1 VRAKISVKRKE
12 EEKMMKEE
20 EEDAMEIALRE
31 EKARQ
36 ESSFSASSSSP
47 STIFARLAENGKKK
61 SANAGRDED
70 DFDEDDDDD
79 DDEEEE
85 DELAVAL
92 RPFQNHASAASASD
106 ISTREEDGHH
116 RNRPRQSFDVDVVSS
131 KRHGQMQEIL
141 ANDGSERG
149 TCVAM
154 GPLGAIAVGFS
165 DGTVRLTRAQHA
177 GGDGKDEKKDSAAA
191 MRTIPAIQRE
201 EGDGKVSSSRDG
213 SSFLK
218 VTALSFANG
227 GEWLVSGHDDASI
240 ALWDVKRCT
249 QLKRVKASSTT
260 TPASDASMVVAI
272 VAMNEIPNSGSQCE
286 VIVALKS
293 GQVLRHEFSWFG
305 PLLRNKTTSLGE
317 KTFVIGGDAL
327 PSRSYAVKPPVPG
340 TVPWFW
346 GDEKLKEQL
355 EEEADMNNS
364 ALLDSTIA
372 MDAGIGSGTTE
383 SMTGVSNLL
392 PEFSG
397 KTNTSAANAAGLV
410 CLTTASACLVMR
422 LYPDAEVVA
431 KIPRPKDVDASK
443 VPYARFRPKVVS
455 YKNLNSNA
463 SANSSNTR
471 SSSNEG
477 DMETRELA
485 VVWGNCVTIWEL
497 GILSPENVL
506 KVNREIQKQKMEK
519 KEGPTAATT
528 KSPKGQSGG
537 RCVPKLRKEW
547 QLPENVA
554 KDSDGCGLMWF
565 GDDVLGVICG
575 QRVATLLAFDVKYS
589 NGKLLER
596 VALDAHPTAIPLTIP
611 SRDAPKQPS
620 SSSGYVWSS
629 HGSCANRG
637 AGAVILST
645 TSIRVCKILG
655 WRERVNSHR
664 KRSDWGGAFALAVAA
679 YKQSFIRDEN
689 AYKDTKTEAKKL
701 LTPFAPYLSGM
712 PSDAR
717 ARIMNESQLPQ
728 TVIKSEREAAREVC
742 LKLLPQFLKDAMMV
756 VQATSGEDDQAHVHA
771 ESVARATLAVCLA
784 VDSLDKMYDQSIYDP
799 LMEATHGKE
808 AFIERIVPHVIND
821 ELQSLPPE
829 VMQSLVTHFA
839 SKGEH
844 GIIEKCVLR
853 MDVTSLDVNQV
864 ARLCETHGMFAAHAS
879 VFVRAFEDFSS
890 PAFAMFEVAVKMV
903 KAVVM
908 KNEDEDENKKRGIPH
923 DQNEDARF
931 ELSRKS
937 ARRLLLFARESIA
950 GRLFP
955 PRFSED
961 MKVRKQNE
969 LDDPVHVAR
978 RAEKARF
985 DLMRF
990 LLSPDVDKSV
1000 RETAVELAKGKDNEE
1015 QASNANAFRQFWRG
1029 VDSLRKKRFKNS
1041 TAQAVSP
1048 VDALLTSSQIKESFD
1063 TPDAPDRLLFLFSV
1077 EPAATTAF
1085 LKDALD
1091 SWDASER
1098 ELFEESAND
1107 MNRTTDRMAAQV
1119 VCDAALFAAESIEE
1133 ETTFAAEETLNAR
1146 LLGIKNS
1153 LLTFAAALVGT
1164 GRVSVDH
1171 DREFALL
1178 EALTAGPAKTLRER
1192 SDAACLIV
1200 AQTVDDLTRR
1210 HGGANNT
1217 SAAVAKYAQ
1226 SKVFTLLSDANFAQG
1241 LTVLHLAEGDY
1252 GAALETL
1259 AAKDVLIRP
1268 NSAGYFADVLL
1279 GCAPAGIEAANE
1291 NDAGP
1296 AVGRARALPAGEAR
1310 EAFKRSLL
1318 LSAPKIAEVN
1328 AGIIARLG
1336 VAHFADQQEA
1346 VLHALSSNPLFQFWY
1361 LREVLAGKSAMGEDD
1376 LAEAT
1381 ARGEKDDHQTLA
1393 RLIERSGV
1401 KVTEEM
1407 SELYVKLMCQFE
1419 PSNVLPFLKS
1429 RSGGYRLDACLEQC
1443 QTYGVVDASAHIL
1456 EKMGRVGDALNLHVQ
1471 KYEQNVEALSN
1482 VHNNNPT
1489 TSSATNKMSKDV
1501 SRGFAMESSESL
1513 DAATQLCLRC
1523 DTYKFIE
1530 SEEMWHRLLDC
1541 VISARIR
1548 HGSSGQFVD
1557 QTLREHVERI
1567 LHDTLERVA
1576 PEKVLSDVLKT
1587 RGNESLRELRR
1598 VLTGILETV
1607 EREKDGVRKEEKGS
1621 EHKVLKAMA
1630 EKLCALKRGRR
1641 ANDVKL
1647 VVTQRIKHSTPS
1659 PLSSSSSRQKQSR
1672 RNSLTTKTAM
1682 TTTTPT
1688 RPQLE
1693 PKTPS
1698 SLNSARR
1705 KSRIKV

>member
-1 VRAKISVKRKE
+1 MRE
-12 EEKMMKEE
+12 DQ
-20 EEDAMEIALRE
+20 DAMEIALRE
-31 EKARQ
+31 EKERQ
-36 ESSFSASSSSP
+36 ESSF
-47 STIFARLAENGKKK
+47 T
-61 SANAGRDED
+61 NAFWKRSNKDKEEDEG
-70 DFDEDDDDD
+70 
-79 DDEEEE
+79 E
-85 DELAVAL
+85 DELATAL
-92 RPFQNHASAASASD
+92 RPFQNHFASTASSLPKVSSSNVEQTQRRDDTFEAVE
-106 ISTREEDGHH
+106 I
-116 RNRPRQSFDVDVVSS
+116 VSS
-131 KRHGQMQEIL
+131 KRHAQMQEII

-154 GPLGAIAVGFS
+154 GPLGVIAVGFA
-165 DGTVRLTRAQHA
+165 DGTIRLTRAQHA
-177 GGDGKDEKKDSAAA
+177 EGKEEKKEYNTTT

-201 EGDGKVSSSRDG
+201 EGEGKVLASNG
-213 SSFLK
+213 SDNGSFLR

-240 ALWDVKRCT
+240 ALWDVKRCS
-249 QLKRVKASSTT
+249 QLKRVKAPPPTT
-260 TPASDASMVVAI
+260 QNMASSDASMVVAI
-272 VAMNEIPNSGSQCE
+272 VAMSQIPNASSQCE
-286 VIVALKS
+286 VIAALKS

-327 PSRSYAVKPPVPG
+327 PAKSYAVKPPVPG

-355 EEEADMNNS
+355 DKEADMNNS

-372 MDAGIGSGTTE
+372 MDSAGGANATE
-383 SMTGVSNLL
+383 SISGVSNLL
-392 PEFSG
+392 SEFNG
-397 KTNTSAANAAGLV
+397 KTSTSAANASGLV

-455 YKNLNSNA
+455 YKNVKSSVSANNSN
-463 SANSSNTR
+463 SSR

-485 VVWGNCVTIWEL
+485 VVWGNRVTIWEL

-519 KEGPTAATT
+519 KESSAAASS

-537 RCVPKLRKEW
+537 RCVPKLRREW
-547 QLPENVA
+547 QLPENVV

-565 GDDVLGVICG
+565 GDEVLGVICG
-575 QRVATLLAFDVKYS
+575 QRVATLLAFDAKSSY
-589 NGKLLER
+589 GKLLER
-596 VALDAHPTAIPLTIP
+596 VALDAHPTATSLPVP
-611 SRDAPKQPS
+611 SRDAPKQPPS
-620 SSSGYVWSS
+620 SEHVVWSS

-637 AGAVILST
+637 AGAVILSAA
-645 TSIRVCKILG
+645 SIRVCKILG
-655 WRERVNSHR
+655 WRERANAHR
-664 KRSDWGGAFALAVAA
+664 KLSDWGGAFAVAVAA
-679 YKQSFIRDEN
+679 YKQSFRRDEDVDDVFVVN
-689 AYKDTKTEAKKL
+689 DTNKAVKKS
-701 LTPFAPYLSGM
+701 TTSFAPYLAGL

-717 ARIMNESQLPQ
+717 ARIINESHLPQ
-728 TVIKSEREAAREVC
+728 TAVKSEREAAREVC
-742 LKLLPQFLKDAMMV
+742 LKLLPQFLQDAMMV

-808 AFIERIVPHVIND
+808 AFIERIVPHIISD

-844 GIIEKCVLR
+844 SIIEKCVLR

-890 PAFAMFEVAVKMV
+890 PAFAMFEDAVKRV
-903 KAVVM
+903 KDVVVKCNDDVSTM
-908 KNEDEDENKKRGIPH
+908 RDSSQDKK
-923 DQNEDARF
+923 DDVYF
-931 ELSRKS
+931 EVSRKS
-937 ARRLLLFARESIA
+937 ARRLLLFASESIA

-990 LLSPDVDKSV
+990 FLSQDADKSV
-1000 RETAVELAKGKDNEE
+1000 RETAAEVAKGKDNAE
-1015 QASNANAFRQFWRG
+1015 QTSNANAFRQFWRG

-1041 TAQAVSP
+1041 DAQNVSP
-1048 VDALLTSSQIKESFD
+1048 MDALLTSSQIREVFD

-1098 ELFEESAND
+1098 ELFEENAND
-1107 MNRTTDRMAAQV
+1107 LNRTTDRMAAQV

-1133 ETTFAAEETLNAR
+1133 ETTFTAEEILNVR
-1146 LLGIKNS
+1146 LLEIKNS

-1164 GRVSVDH
+1164 GRVSVDR

-1178 EALTAGPAKTLRER
+1178 EALTVGPVKSLRER

-1210 HGGANNT
+1210 HGGANDT

-1226 SKVFTLLSDANFAQG
+1226 SKVFTLLSDANFAQAM
-1241 LTVLHLAEGDY
+1241 TVLHLAEGDY

-1279 GCAPAGIEAANE
+1279 GCAPAGVEAANE

-1318 LSAPKIAEVN
+1318 HSAPKIAEVN
-1328 AGIIARLG
+1328 AAIVARLG
-1336 VAHFADQQEA
+1336 VAHFPDQQEA
-1346 VLHALSSNPLFQFWY
+1346 VLNALSSNPLFQFWY
-1361 LREVLAGKSAMGEDD
+1361 LREVLAGKSATGGEG
-1376 LAEAT
+1376 LLEAT
-1381 ARGEKDDHQTLA
+1381 TRGENDDHQTLA

-1443 QTYGVVDASAHIL
+1443 QSYGVVDASAHIL
-1456 EKMGRVGDALNLHVQ
+1456 EKMGRVGDALDLHVQ

-1482 VHNNNPT
+1482 LRNNPT
-1489 TSSATNKMSKDV
+1489 SSTVNKMSKDV

-1513 DAATQLCLRC
+1513 DAATRLCLRC

-1530 SEEMWHRLLDC
+1530 SEAMWHRLLDC
-1541 VISARIR
+1541 VISARITY
-1548 HGSSGQFVD
+1548 GSSGQFVD

-1576 PEKVLSDVLKT
+1576 PEKVLGDVLRT

-1607 EREKDGVRKEEKGS
+1607 ESEKDGVRKEEKVS
-1621 EHKVLKAMA
+1621 ERKVLKAAA

-1647 VVTQRIKHSTPS
+1647 VVTQQMKQSSSS
-1659 PLSSSSSRQKQSR
+1659 PLSSSSSRQKRPR
-1672 RNSLTTKTAM
+1672 RKSFTKTA
-1682 TTTTPT
+1682 TTTPT
-1688 RPQLE
+1688 RTQLA

-1698 SLNSARR
+1698 SLNLASRR
-1705 KSRIKV
+1705 KNRLL

>member
-1 VRAKISVKRKE
+1 MRE
-12 EEKMMKEE
+12 DQ
-20 EEDAMEIALRE
+20 DAMEIALRE
-31 EKARQ
+31 EKERQ
-36 ESSFSASSSSP
+36 ESSF
-47 STIFARLAENGKKK
+47 T
-61 SANAGRDED
+61 NAFWKRSNKDKEEDEG
-70 DFDEDDDDD
+70 
-79 DDEEEE
+79 E
-85 DELAVAL
+85 DELATAL
-92 RPFQNHASAASASD
+92 RPFQNHFASTASSLPKVSSSNVEQTQRRDDTFEAVE
-106 ISTREEDGHH
+106 I
-116 RNRPRQSFDVDVVSS
+116 VSS
-131 KRHGQMQEIL
+131 KRHAQMQEII

-154 GPLGAIAVGFS
+154 GPLGVIAVGFA
-165 DGTVRLTRAQHA
+165 DGTIRLTRAQHA
-177 GGDGKDEKKDSAAA
+177 EGKEEKKEYNTTT

-201 EGDGKVSSSRDG
+201 EGEGKVLASNG
-213 SSFLK
+213 SDNGSFLR

-240 ALWDVKRCT
+240 ALWDVKRCS
-249 QLKRVKASSTT
+249 QLKRVKAPPPTT
-260 TPASDASMVVAI
+260 QNMASSDASMVVAI
-272 VAMNEIPNSGSQCE
+272 VAMSQIPNASSQCE
-286 VIVALKS
+286 VIAALKS

-327 PSRSYAVKPPVPG
+327 PAKSYAVKPPVPG

-355 EEEADMNNS
+355 DKEADMNNS

-372 MDAGIGSGTTE
+372 MDSAGGANATE
-383 SMTGVSNLL
+383 SISGVSNLL
-392 PEFSG
+392 SEFNG
-397 KTNTSAANAAGLV
+397 KTSTSAANASGLV

-455 YKNLNSNA
+455 YKNVKSSVSANNSN
-463 SANSSNTR
+463 SSR

-485 VVWGNCVTIWEL
+485 VVWGNRVTIWEL

-519 KEGPTAATT
+519 KESSAAASS

-537 RCVPKLRKEW
+537 RCVPKLRREW
-547 QLPENVA
+547 QLPENVV

-565 GDDVLGVICG
+565 GDEVLGVICG
-575 QRVATLLAFDVKYS
+575 QRVATLLAFDAKSSY
-589 NGKLLER
+589 GKLLER
-596 VALDAHPTAIPLTIP
+596 VALDAHPTATSLPVP
-611 SRDAPKQPS
+611 SRDAPKQPPS
-620 SSSGYVWSS
+620 SEHVVWSS

-637 AGAVILST
+637 AGAVILSAA
-645 TSIRVCKILG
+645 SIRVCKILG
-655 WRERVNSHR
+655 WRERANAHR
-664 KRSDWGGAFALAVAA
+664 KLSDWGGAFAVAVAA
-679 YKQSFIRDEN
+679 YKQSFRRDEDVDDVFVVN
-689 AYKDTKTEAKKL
+689 DTNKAVKKS
-701 LTPFAPYLSGM
+701 TTSFAPYLAGL

-717 ARIMNESQLPQ
+717 ARIINESHLPQ
-728 TVIKSEREAAREVC
+728 TAVKSEREAAREVC
-742 LKLLPQFLKDAMMV
+742 LKLLPQFLQDAMMV

-808 AFIERIVPHVIND
+808 AFIERIVPHIISD

-844 GIIEKCVLR
+844 SIIEKCVLR

-890 PAFAMFEVAVKMV
+890 PAFAMFEDAVKRV
-903 KAVVM
+903 KDVVVKCNDDVSTM
-908 KNEDEDENKKRGIPH
+908 RDSSQDKK
-923 DQNEDARF
+923 DDVYF
-931 ELSRKS
+931 EVSRKS
-937 ARRLLLFARESIA
+937 ARRLLLFASESIA

-990 LLSPDVDKSV
+990 FLSQDADKSV
-1000 RETAVELAKGKDNEE
+1000 RETAAEVAKGKDNAE
-1015 QASNANAFRQFWRG
+1015 QTSNANAFRQFWRG

-1041 TAQAVSP
+1041 DAQNVSP
-1048 VDALLTSSQIKESFD
+1048 MDALLTSSQIREVFD

-1098 ELFEESAND
+1098 ELFEENAND
-1107 MNRTTDRMAAQV
+1107 LNRTTDRMAAQV

-1133 ETTFAAEETLNAR
+1133 ETTFTAEEILNVR
-1146 LLGIKNS
+1146 LLEIKNS

-1164 GRVSVDH
+1164 GRVSVDR

-1178 EALTAGPAKTLRER
+1178 EALTAGPVKSLRER

-1210 HGGANNT
+1210 HGGANDT

-1226 SKVFTLLSDANFAQG
+1226 SKVFTLLSDANFAQAM
-1241 LTVLHLAEGDY
+1241 TVLHLAEGDY
-1252 GAALETL
+1252 GVALETL

-1279 GCAPAGIEAANE
+1279 GCAPAGVEAANE

-1318 LSAPKIAEVN
+1318 HSAPKIAEVN
-1328 AGIIARLG
+1328 AAIVARLG
-1336 VAHFADQQEA
+1336 VAHFPDQQEA
-1346 VLHALSSNPLFQFWY
+1346 VLNALSSNPLFQFWY
-1361 LREVLAGKSAMGEDD
+1361 LREVLAGKSATGGEG
-1376 LAEAT
+1376 LLEAT
-1381 ARGEKDDHQTLA
+1381 TRGENDDHQTLA

-1443 QTYGVVDASAHIL
+1443 QSYGVVDASAHIL
-1456 EKMGRVGDALNLHVQ
+1456 EKMGRVGDALDLHVQ

-1482 VHNNNPT
+1482 LRNNPT
-1489 TSSATNKMSKDV
+1489 SSTVNKMSKDV

-1513 DAATQLCLRC
+1513 DAATRLCLRC

-1530 SEEMWHRLLDC
+1530 SEAMWHRLLDC
-1541 VISARIR
+1541 VISARITY
-1548 HGSSGQFVD
+1548 GSSGQFVD

-1576 PEKVLSDVLKT
+1576 PEKVLGDVLRT

-1607 EREKDGVRKEEKGS
+1607 ESEKDGVRKEEKVS
-1621 EHKVLKAMA
+1621 ERKVLKAAA

-1647 VVTQRIKHSTPS
+1647 VVTQQMKQSSSS
-1659 PLSSSSSRQKQSR
+1659 PLSSSSSRQKRPR
-1672 RNSLTTKTAM
+1672 RKSFTKTA
-1682 TTTTPT
+1682 TTTPT
-1688 RPQLE
+1688 RTQLA

-1698 SLNSARR
+1698 SLNLASRR
-1705 KSRIKV
+1705 KNRLL

>member
-1 VRAKISVKRKE
+1 MRE
-12 EEKMMKEE
+12 DQ
-20 EEDAMEIALRE
+20 DAMEIALRE
-31 EKARQ
+31 EKERQ
-36 ESSFSASSSSP
+36 ESSF
-47 STIFARLAENGKKK
+47 T
-61 SANAGRDED
+61 NAFWKRSNKDKEEDEG
-70 DFDEDDDDD
+70 
-79 DDEEEE
+79 E
-85 DELAVAL
+85 DELATAL
-92 RPFQNHASAASASD
+92 RPFQNHFASTASSLPKVSSSNVEQTQRRDDTFEAVE
-106 ISTREEDGHH
+106 I
-116 RNRPRQSFDVDVVSS
+116 VSS
-131 KRHGQMQEIL
+131 KRHAQMQEII

-154 GPLGAIAVGFS
+154 GPLGVIAVGFA
-165 DGTVRLTRAQHA
+165 DGTIRLTRAQHA
-177 GGDGKDEKKDSAAA
+177 EGKEEKKEYNTTT

-201 EGDGKVSSSRDG
+201 EGEGKVLASNG
-213 SSFLK
+213 SDNGSFLR

-240 ALWDVKRCT
+240 ALWDVKRCS
-249 QLKRVKASSTT
+249 QLKRVKAPPPTT
-260 TPASDASMVVAI
+260 QNMASSDASMVVAI
-272 VAMNEIPNSGSQCE
+272 VAMSQIPNASSQCE
-286 VIVALKS
+286 VIAALKS

-327 PSRSYAVKPPVPG
+327 PAKSYAVKPPVPG

-355 EEEADMNNS
+355 DKEADMNNS

-372 MDAGIGSGTTE
+372 MDSAGGANATE
-383 SMTGVSNLL
+383 SISGVSNLL
-392 PEFSG
+392 SEFNG
-397 KTNTSAANAAGLV
+397 KTSTSAANASGLV

-455 YKNLNSNA
+455 YKNVKSSVSANNSN
-463 SANSSNTR
+463 SSR

-485 VVWGNCVTIWEL
+485 VVWGNRVTIWEL

-519 KEGPTAATT
+519 KESSAAASS

-537 RCVPKLRKEW
+537 RCVPKLRREW
-547 QLPENVA
+547 QLPENVV

-565 GDDVLGVICG
+565 GDEVLGVICG
-575 QRVATLLAFDVKYS
+575 QRVATLLAFDAKSSY
-589 NGKLLER
+589 GKLLER
-596 VALDAHPTAIPLTIP
+596 VALDAHPTATSLPVP
-611 SRDAPKQPS
+611 SRDAPKQPPS
-620 SSSGYVWSS
+620 SEHVVWSS

-637 AGAVILST
+637 AGAVILSAA
-645 TSIRVCKILG
+645 SIRVCKILG
-655 WRERVNSHR
+655 WRERANAHR
-664 KRSDWGGAFALAVAA
+664 KLSDWGGAFAVAVAA
-679 YKQSFIRDEN
+679 YKQSFRRDEDVDDVFVVN
-689 AYKDTKTEAKKL
+689 DTNKAVKKS
-701 LTPFAPYLSGM
+701 TTSFAPYLAGL

-717 ARIMNESQLPQ
+717 ARIINESHLPQ
-728 TVIKSEREAAREVC
+728 TAVKSEREGAREVC
-742 LKLLPQFLKDAMMV
+742 LKLLPQFLQDAMMV

-808 AFIERIVPHVIND
+808 AFIERIVPHIISD

-844 GIIEKCVLR
+844 SIIEKCVLR

-890 PAFAMFEVAVKMV
+890 PAFAMFEDAVKRV
-903 KAVVM
+903 KDVVVKCNDDVSTM
-908 KNEDEDENKKRGIPH
+908 RDSSQDKK
-923 DQNEDARF
+923 DDVYF
-931 ELSRKS
+931 EVSRKS
-937 ARRLLLFARESIA
+937 ARRLLLFASESIA

-969 LDDPVHVAR
+969 LYDPVHVAR

-990 LLSPDVDKSV
+990 FLSQDADKSV
-1000 RETAVELAKGKDNEE
+1000 RETAAEVAKGKDNAE
-1015 QASNANAFRQFWRG
+1015 QTSNANAFRQFWRG

-1041 TAQAVSP
+1041 DAQNVSP
-1048 VDALLTSSQIKESFD
+1048 MDALLTSSQIREVFD

-1098 ELFEESAND
+1098 ELFEENAND
-1107 MNRTTDRMAAQV
+1107 LNRTTDRMAAQV

-1133 ETTFAAEETLNAR
+1133 ETTFTAEEILNVR
-1146 LLGIKNS
+1146 LLEIKNS

-1164 GRVSVDH
+1164 GRVSVDR

-1178 EALTAGPAKTLRER
+1178 EALTVGPVKSLRER

-1210 HGGANNT
+1210 HGGANDT

-1226 SKVFTLLSDANFAQG
+1226 SKVFTLLSDANFAQAM
-1241 LTVLHLAEGDY
+1241 TVLHLAEGDY

-1279 GCAPAGIEAANE
+1279 GCAPAGVEAANE

-1318 LSAPKIAEVN
+1318 HSAPKIAEVN
-1328 AGIIARLG
+1328 AAIVARLG
-1336 VAHFADQQEA
+1336 VAHFPDQQEA
-1346 VLHALSSNPLFQFWY
+1346 VLNALSSNPLFQFWY
-1361 LREVLAGKSAMGEDD
+1361 LREVLAGKSATGGEG
-1376 LAEAT
+1376 LLEAT
-1381 ARGEKDDHQTLA
+1381 TRGENDDHQSLA

-1443 QTYGVVDASAHIL
+1443 QSYGVVDASAHIL
-1456 EKMGRVGDALNLHVQ
+1456 EKMGRVGDALDLHVQ

-1482 VHNNNPT
+1482 LRNNPT
-1489 TSSATNKMSKDV
+1489 SSTVNKMSKDV

-1513 DAATQLCLRC
+1513 DAATRLCLRC

-1530 SEEMWHRLLDC
+1530 SEAMWHRLLDC
-1541 VISARIR
+1541 VISARITY
-1548 HGSSGQFVD
+1548 GSSGQFVD

-1576 PEKVLSDVLKT
+1576 PEKVLGDVLRT

-1607 EREKDGVRKEEKGS
+1607 ESEKDGVRKEEKVS
-1621 EHKVLKAMA
+1621 ERKVLKAAA

-1647 VVTQRIKHSTPS
+1647 VVTQQMKQSSSS
-1659 PLSSSSSRQKQSR
+1659 PLSSSSSRQKRPR
-1672 RNSLTTKTAM
+1672 RKSFTKTA
-1682 TTTTPT
+1682 TTTPT
-1688 RPQLE
+1688 RTQLA

-1698 SLNSARR
+1698 SLNLASRR
-1705 KSRIKV
+1705 KNRLL

>member
-1 VRAKISVKRKE
+1 MRE
-12 EEKMMKEE
+12 DQ
-20 EEDAMEIALRE
+20 DAMEIALRE
-31 EKARQ
+31 EKERQ
-36 ESSFSASSSSP
+36 ESSF
-47 STIFARLAENGKKK
+47 T
-61 SANAGRDED
+61 NAFWKRSNKDKEEDEG
-70 DFDEDDDDD
+70 
-79 DDEEEE
+79 E
-85 DELAVAL
+85 DELATAL
-92 RPFQNHASAASASD
+92 RPFQNHFASTASSLPKVSSSNVEQTQRRDDTFEAVE
-106 ISTREEDGHH
+106 I
-116 RNRPRQSFDVDVVSS
+116 VSS
-131 KRHGQMQEIL
+131 KRHAQMQEII

-154 GPLGAIAVGFS
+154 GPLGVIAVGFA
-165 DGTVRLTRAQHA
+165 DGTIRLTRAQHA
-177 GGDGKDEKKDSAAA
+177 EGKEEKKEYNTTT

-201 EGDGKVSSSRDG
+201 EGEGKVLASNG
-213 SSFLK
+213 SDNGSFLR

-240 ALWDVKRCT
+240 ALWDVKRCS
-249 QLKRVKASSTT
+249 QLKRVKAPPPTT
-260 TPASDASMVVAI
+260 QNMASSDASMVVAI
-272 VAMNEIPNSGSQCE
+272 VAMSQIPNASSQCE
-286 VIVALKS
+286 VIAALKS

-327 PSRSYAVKPPVPG
+327 PAKSYAVKPPVPG

-355 EEEADMNNS
+355 DKEADMNNS

-372 MDAGIGSGTTE
+372 MDSAGGANATE
-383 SMTGVSNLL
+383 SISGVSNLL
-392 PEFSG
+392 SEFNG
-397 KTNTSAANAAGLV
+397 KTSTSAANASGLV

-455 YKNLNSNA
+455 YKNVKSSVSANNSN
-463 SANSSNTR
+463 SSR

-485 VVWGNCVTIWEL
+485 VVWGNRVTIWEL

-519 KEGPTAATT
+519 KESSAAASS

-537 RCVPKLRKEW
+537 RCVPKLRREW
-547 QLPENVA
+547 QLPENVV

-565 GDDVLGVICG
+565 GDEVLGVICG
-575 QRVATLLAFDVKYS
+575 QRVATLLAFDAKSSY
-589 NGKLLER
+589 GKLLER
-596 VALDAHPTAIPLTIP
+596 VALDAHPTATSLPVP
-611 SRDAPKQPS
+611 SRDAPKQPPS
-620 SSSGYVWSS
+620 SEHVVWSS

-637 AGAVILST
+637 AGAVILSAA
-645 TSIRVCKILG
+645 SIRVCKILG
-655 WRERVNSHR
+655 WRERANAHR
-664 KRSDWGGAFALAVAA
+664 KLSDWGGAFAVAVAA
-679 YKQSFIRDEN
+679 YKQSFRRDEDVDDVFVVN
-689 AYKDTKTEAKKL
+689 DTNKAVKKS
-701 LTPFAPYLSGM
+701 TTSFAPYLAGI

-717 ARIMNESQLPQ
+717 ARIINESHLPQ
-728 TVIKSEREAAREVC
+728 TAVKSEREAAREVC
-742 LKLLPQFLKDAMMV
+742 LKLLPQFLQDAMMV

-808 AFIERIVPHVIND
+808 AFIERIVPHIISD

-844 GIIEKCVLR
+844 SIIEKCVLR

-890 PAFAMFEVAVKMV
+890 PAFAMFEDAVKRV
-903 KAVVM
+903 KDVVVKCNDDVSTM
-908 KNEDEDENKKRGIPH
+908 RDSSQDKK
-923 DQNEDARF
+923 DDVYF
-931 ELSRKS
+931 EVSRKS
-937 ARRLLLFARESIA
+937 ARRLLLFASESIA

-990 LLSPDVDKSV
+990 FLSQDADKSV
-1000 RETAVELAKGKDNEE
+1000 RETAAEVAKGKDNAE
-1015 QASNANAFRQFWRG
+1015 QTSNANAFRQFWRG

-1041 TAQAVSP
+1041 DAQNVSP
-1048 VDALLTSSQIKESFD
+1048 MDALLTSSQIREVFD

-1098 ELFEESAND
+1098 ELFEENAND
-1107 MNRTTDRMAAQV
+1107 LNRTTDRMAAQV

-1133 ETTFAAEETLNAR
+1133 ETTFTAEEILNVR
-1146 LLGIKNS
+1146 LLEIKNS

-1164 GRVSVDH
+1164 GRVSVDR

-1178 EALTAGPAKTLRER
+1178 EALTAGPVKSLRER

-1210 HGGANNT
+1210 HGGANDT

-1226 SKVFTLLSDANFAQG
+1226 SKVFTLLSDANFAQAM
-1241 LTVLHLAEGDY
+1241 TVLHLAEGDY

-1279 GCAPAGIEAANE
+1279 GCAPAGVEAANE

-1318 LSAPKIAEVN
+1318 HSAPKIAEVN
-1328 AGIIARLG
+1328 AAIVARLG
-1336 VAHFADQQEA
+1336 VAHFPDQQEA
-1346 VLHALSSNPLFQFWY
+1346 VLNALSSNPLFQFWY
-1361 LREVLAGKSAMGEDD
+1361 LREVLAGKSATGGEG
-1376 LAEAT
+1376 LLEAT
-1381 ARGEKDDHQTLA
+1381 TRGENDDHQTLA

-1443 QTYGVVDASAHIL
+1443 QSYGVVDASAHIL
-1456 EKMGRVGDALNLHVQ
+1456 EKMGRVGDALDLHVQ

-1482 VHNNNPT
+1482 LRNNPT
-1489 TSSATNKMSKDV
+1489 SSTVNKMSKDV

-1513 DAATQLCLRC
+1513 DAATRLCLRC

-1530 SEEMWHRLLDC
+1530 SEAMWHRLLDC
-1541 VISARIR
+1541 VISARITY
-1548 HGSSGQFVD
+1548 GSSGQFVD

-1576 PEKVLSDVLKT
+1576 PEKVLGDVLRT

-1607 EREKDGVRKEEKGS
+1607 ESEKDGVRKEEKVS
-1621 EHKVLKAMA
+1621 ERKVLKAAA

-1647 VVTQRIKHSTPS
+1647 VVTQQMKQSSSS
-1659 PLSSSSSRQKQSR
+1659 PLSSSSSRQKRPR
-1672 RNSLTTKTAM
+1672 RKSFTKTA
-1682 TTTTPT
+1682 TTTPT
-1688 RPQLE
+1688 RTQLA

-1698 SLNSARR
+1698 SLNLASRR
-1705 KSRIKV
+1705 KNRLL

>member
-1 VRAKISVKRKE
+1 
-12 EEKMMKEE
+12 MKEDQ
-20 EEDAMEIALRE
+20 DAMEIALRE
-31 EKARQ
+31 EKERQ
-36 ESSFSASSSSP
+36 ESSF
-47 STIFARLAENGKKK
+47 T
-61 SANAGRDED
+61 NAFWKRSNKDKEEDEG
-70 DFDEDDDDD
+70 
-79 DDEEEE
+79 E
-85 DELAVAL
+85 DELATAL
-92 RPFQNHASAASASD
+92 RPFQNHFASTASSLPKVSSSNVEQTQRRDDTFEAVE
-106 ISTREEDGHH
+106 I
-116 RNRPRQSFDVDVVSS
+116 VSS
-131 KRHGQMQEIL
+131 KRHAQMQEII

-154 GPLGAIAVGFS
+154 GPLGVIAVGFA
-165 DGTVRLTRAQHA
+165 DGTIRLTRAQHA
-177 GGDGKDEKKDSAAA
+177 EGKEEKKEYNTTT

-201 EGDGKVSSSRDG
+201 EGEGKVLASNG
-213 SSFLK
+213 SDNGSFLR

-240 ALWDVKRCT
+240 ALWDVKRCS
-249 QLKRVKASSTT
+249 QLKRVKAPPPTT
-260 TPASDASMVVAI
+260 QNMASSDASMVVAI
-272 VAMNEIPNSGSQCE
+272 VAMSQIPNASSQCE
-286 VIVALKS
+286 VIAALKS

-327 PSRSYAVKPPVPG
+327 PAKSYAVKPPVPG

-355 EEEADMNNS
+355 DKEADMNNS

-372 MDAGIGSGTTE
+372 MDSAGGANATE
-383 SMTGVSNLL
+383 SISGVSNLL
-392 PEFSG
+392 SEFNG
-397 KTNTSAANAAGLV
+397 KTSTSAANASGLV

-455 YKNLNSNA
+455 YKNVKSSVSANNSN
-463 SANSSNTR
+463 SSR

-485 VVWGNCVTIWEL
+485 VVWGNRVTIWEL

-519 KEGPTAATT
+519 KESSAAASS

-537 RCVPKLRKEW
+537 RCVPKLRREW
-547 QLPENVA
+547 QLPENVV

-565 GDDVLGVICG
+565 GDEVLGVICG
-575 QRVATLLAFDVKYS
+575 QRVATLLAFDAKSSY
-589 NGKLLER
+589 GELLER
-596 VALDAHPTAIPLTIP
+596 VALDAHPTATSLPVP
-611 SRDAPKQPS
+611 SRDAPKQPPS
-620 SSSGYVWSS
+620 SEHVVWSS

-637 AGAVILST
+637 AGAVILSAA
-645 TSIRVCKILG
+645 SIRVCKILG
-655 WRERVNSHR
+655 WRERANAHR
-664 KRSDWGGAFALAVAA
+664 KLSDWGGAFAVAVAA
-679 YKQSFIRDEN
+679 YKQSFRRDEDVDDVSVVN
-689 AYKDTKTEAKKL
+689 DTNKAVKKS
-701 LTPFAPYLSGM
+701 TTSFAPYLAGI

-717 ARIMNESQLPQ
+717 ARIINESHLPQ
-728 TVIKSEREAAREVC
+728 TAVKSEREAAREVC
-742 LKLLPQFLKDAMMV
+742 LKLLPQFLQDAMMV

-808 AFIERIVPHVIND
+808 AFIERIVPHIISD

-844 GIIEKCVLR
+844 SIIEKCVLR

-890 PAFAMFEVAVKMV
+890 PAFAMFEDAVKRV
-903 KAVVM
+903 KDVVVKCNDDVSTM
-908 KNEDEDENKKRGIPH
+908 RDSSQDKK
-923 DQNEDARF
+923 DDVYF
-931 ELSRKS
+931 EVSRKS
-937 ARRLLLFARESIA
+937 ARRLLLFASESIA

-990 LLSPDVDKSV
+990 FLSQDADKSV
-1000 RETAVELAKGKDNEE
+1000 RETAAEVAKGKDNAE
-1015 QASNANAFRQFWRG
+1015 QTSNANAFRQFWRG

-1041 TAQAVSP
+1041 DAQNVSP
-1048 VDALLTSSQIKESFD
+1048 MDALLTSSQIREVFD

-1098 ELFEESAND
+1098 ELFEENAND
-1107 MNRTTDRMAAQV
+1107 LNRTTDRMAAQV

-1133 ETTFAAEETLNAR
+1133 ETTFTAEEILNVR
-1146 LLGIKNS
+1146 LLEIKNS

-1164 GRVSVDH
+1164 GRVSVDR

-1178 EALTAGPAKTLRER
+1178 EALTAGPVKSLRER

-1210 HGGANNT
+1210 HGGANDT

-1226 SKVFTLLSDANFAQG
+1226 SKVFTLLSDANFAQAM
-1241 LTVLHLAEGDY
+1241 TVLHLAEGDY

-1279 GCAPAGIEAANE
+1279 GCAPAGVEAANE

-1318 LSAPKIAEVN
+1318 HSAPKIAEVN
-1328 AGIIARLG
+1328 AAIVARLG
-1336 VAHFADQQEA
+1336 VAHFPDQQEA
-1346 VLHALSSNPLFQFWY
+1346 VLNALSSNPLFQFWY
-1361 LREVLAGKSAMGEDD
+1361 LREVLAGKSATGGEG
-1376 LAEAT
+1376 LLEAT
-1381 ARGEKDDHQTLA
+1381 TRGENDDHQTLA

-1443 QTYGVVDASAHIL
+1443 QNYGVVDASAHIL
-1456 EKMGRVGDALNLHVQ
+1456 EKMGRVGDALDLHVQ

-1482 VHNNNPT
+1482 LRNNPT
-1489 TSSATNKMSKDV
+1489 SSTVNKMSKDV

-1513 DAATQLCLRC
+1513 DAATRLCLRC

-1530 SEEMWHRLLDC
+1530 SEAMWHRLLDC
-1541 VISARIR
+1541 VISARITY
-1548 HGSSGQFVD
+1548 GSSGQFVD

-1576 PEKVLSDVLKT
+1576 PEKVLGDVLRT

-1607 EREKDGVRKEEKGS
+1607 ESEKDGVRKEEKVS
-1621 EHKVLKAMA
+1621 ERKVLKAAA

-1641 ANDVKL
+1641 ANAVKL
-1647 VVTQRIKHSTPS
+1647 VVTQQMKQSSSS
-1659 PLSSSSSRQKQSR
+1659 PLSSSSSRQKRPR
-1672 RNSLTTKTAM
+1672 RKSFTKTA
-1682 TTTTPT
+1682 TTTPT
-1688 RPQLE
+1688 RTQLA

-1698 SLNSARR
+1698 SLNLASRR
-1705 KSRIKV
+1705 KNRLL

>member
-1 VRAKISVKRKE
+1 
-12 EEKMMKEE
+12 MKEDQ
-20 EEDAMEIALRE
+20 DAMEIALRE
-31 EKARQ
+31 EKERQ
-36 ESSFSASSSSP
+36 ESSF
-47 STIFARLAENGKKK
+47 T
-61 SANAGRDED
+61 NAFWKRSNKDKEEDEG
-70 DFDEDDDDD
+70 
-79 DDEEEE
+79 E
-85 DELAVAL
+85 DELATAL
-92 RPFQNHASAASASD
+92 RPFQNHFASTASSLPKVSSSNVEQTQRRDDTFEAVE
-106 ISTREEDGHH
+106 I
-116 RNRPRQSFDVDVVSS
+116 VSS
-131 KRHGQMQEIL
+131 KRHAQMQEII

-154 GPLGAIAVGFS
+154 GPLGVIAVGFA
-165 DGTVRLTRAQHA
+165 DGTIRLTRAQHA
-177 GGDGKDEKKDSAAA
+177 EGKEEKKEYNTTT

-201 EGDGKVSSSRDG
+201 EGEGKVLASNG
-213 SSFLK
+213 SDNGSFLR

-240 ALWDVKRCT
+240 ALWDVKRCS
-249 QLKRVKASSTT
+249 QLKRVKAPPPTT
-260 TPASDASMVVAI
+260 QNMASSDASMVVAI
-272 VAMNEIPNSGSQCE
+272 VAMSQIPNASSQCE
-286 VIVALKS
+286 VIAALKS

-327 PSRSYAVKPPVPG
+327 PAKSYAVKPPVPG

-355 EEEADMNNS
+355 DKEADMNNS

-372 MDAGIGSGTTE
+372 MDSAGGANATE
-383 SMTGVSNLL
+383 SISGVSNLL
-392 PEFSG
+392 SEFNG
-397 KTNTSAANAAGLV
+397 KTSTSAANASGLV

-455 YKNLNSNA
+455 YKNVKSSVSANNSN
-463 SANSSNTR
+463 SSR

-485 VVWGNCVTIWEL
+485 VVWGNRVTIWEL

-519 KEGPTAATT
+519 KESSAAASS

-537 RCVPKLRKEW
+537 RCVPKLRREW
-547 QLPENVA
+547 QLPENVV

-565 GDDVLGVICG
+565 GDEVLGVICG
-575 QRVATLLAFDVKYS
+575 QRVATLLAFDAKSSY
-589 NGKLLER
+589 GELLER
-596 VALDAHPTAIPLTIP
+596 VALDAHPTATSLPVP
-611 SRDAPKQPS
+611 SRDAPKQPPS
-620 SSSGYVWSS
+620 SEHVVWSS

-637 AGAVILST
+637 AGAVILSAA
-645 TSIRVCKILG
+645 SIRVCKILG
-655 WRERVNSHR
+655 WRERANAHR
-664 KRSDWGGAFALAVAA
+664 KLSDWGGAFAVAVAA
-679 YKQSFIRDEN
+679 YKQSFRRDEDVDDVSVVN
-689 AYKDTKTEAKKL
+689 DTNKAVKKS
-701 LTPFAPYLSGM
+701 TTSFAPYLAGI

-717 ARIMNESQLPQ
+717 ARIINESHLPQ
-728 TVIKSEREAAREVC
+728 TAVKSEREAAREVC
-742 LKLLPQFLKDAMMV
+742 LKLLPQFLQDAMMV

-808 AFIERIVPHVIND
+808 AFIERIVPHIISD

-844 GIIEKCVLR
+844 SIIEKCVLR

-890 PAFAMFEVAVKMV
+890 PAFAMFEDAVKRV
-903 KAVVM
+903 KDVVVKCNDDVSTM
-908 KNEDEDENKKRGIPH
+908 RDSSQDKK
-923 DQNEDARF
+923 DDVYF
-931 ELSRKS
+931 EVSRKS
-937 ARRLLLFARESIA
+937 ARRLLLFASESIA

-990 LLSPDVDKSV
+990 FLSQDADKSV
-1000 RETAVELAKGKDNEE
+1000 RETAAEVAKGKDNA
-1015 QASNANAFRQFWRG
+1015 QQTSNANAFRQFWRG

-1041 TAQAVSP
+1041 DAQNVSP
-1048 VDALLTSSQIKESFD
+1048 MDALLTSSQIREVFD

-1098 ELFEESAND
+1098 ELFEENAND
-1107 MNRTTDRMAAQV
+1107 LNRTTDRMAAQV

-1133 ETTFAAEETLNAR
+1133 ETTFTAEEILNVR
-1146 LLGIKNS
+1146 LLEIKNS

-1164 GRVSVDH
+1164 GRVSVDR

-1178 EALTAGPAKTLRER
+1178 EALTAGPVKSLRER

-1210 HGGANNT
+1210 HGGANDT

-1226 SKVFTLLSDANFAQG
+1226 SKVFTLLSDANFAQAM
-1241 LTVLHLAEGDY
+1241 TVLHLAEGDY

-1279 GCAPAGIEAANE
+1279 GCAPAGVEAANE

-1318 LSAPKIAEVN
+1318 HSAPKIAEVN
-1328 AGIIARLG
+1328 AAIVARLG
-1336 VAHFADQQEA
+1336 VAHFPDQQEA
-1346 VLHALSSNPLFQFWY
+1346 VLNALSSNTLFQFWY
-1361 LREVLAGKSAMGEDD
+1361 LREVLAGKSATGGEG
-1376 LAEAT
+1376 LLEAT
-1381 ARGEKDDHQTLA
+1381 MRGENDDHQTLA

-1443 QTYGVVDASAHIL
+1443 QNYGVVDASAHIL
-1456 EKMGRVGDALNLHVQ
+1456 EKMGRVGDALDLHVQ

-1482 VHNNNPT
+1482 LRNNPT
-1489 TSSATNKMSKDV
+1489 SSTVNKMSKDV

-1513 DAATQLCLRC
+1513 DAATRLCLRC

-1530 SEEMWHRLLDC
+1530 SEAMWHRLLDC
-1541 VISARIR
+1541 VISARITY
-1548 HGSSGQFVD
+1548 GSSGQFVD

-1576 PEKVLSDVLKT
+1576 PEKVLGDVLRT

-1607 EREKDGVRKEEKGS
+1607 ESEKDGVRKEEKVS
-1621 EHKVLKAMA
+1621 ERKVLKAAA

-1641 ANDVKL
+1641 ANAVKL
-1647 VVTQRIKHSTPS
+1647 VVTQQMKQSSSS
-1659 PLSSSSSRQKQSR
+1659 PLSSSSSRQKRPR
-1672 RNSLTTKTAM
+1672 RKSFTKTA
-1682 TTTTPT
+1682 TTTPT
-1688 RPQLE
+1688 RTQLA

-1698 SLNSARR
+1698 SLNLASRR
-1705 KSRIKV
+1705 KNRLL

>member
-1 VRAKISVKRKE
+1 MRE
-12 EEKMMKEE
+12 DQ
-20 EEDAMEIALRE
+20 DAMEIALRE
-31 EKARQ
+31 EKERQ
-36 ESSFSASSSSP
+36 ESSF
-47 STIFARLAENGKKK
+47 T
-61 SANAGRDED
+61 NAFWKRSNKDKEEDEG
-70 DFDEDDDDD
+70 
-79 DDEEEE
+79 E
-85 DELAVAL
+85 DELATAL
-92 RPFQNHASAASASD
+92 RPFQNHFASTASSLPKVSSSNVEQTQRRDDTFEAVE
-106 ISTREEDGHH
+106 I
-116 RNRPRQSFDVDVVSS
+116 VSS
-131 KRHGQMQEIL
+131 KRHAQMQEII

-154 GPLGAIAVGFS
+154 GPLGVIAVGFA
-165 DGTVRLTRAQHA
+165 DGTIRLTRAQHA
-177 GGDGKDEKKDSAAA
+177 EGKEEKKEYNTTT

-201 EGDGKVSSSRDG
+201 EGEGKVLASNG
-213 SSFLK
+213 SDNGSFLR

-240 ALWDVKRCT
+240 ALWDVKRCS
-249 QLKRVKASSTT
+249 QLKRVKAPPPTT
-260 TPASDASMVVAI
+260 QNMASSDASMVVAI
-272 VAMNEIPNSGSQCE
+272 VAMSQIPNASSQCE
-286 VIVALKS
+286 VIAALKS

-327 PSRSYAVKPPVPG
+327 PAKSYAVKPPVPG

-355 EEEADMNNS
+355 DKEADMNNS

-372 MDAGIGSGTTE
+372 MDSAGGANATE
-383 SMTGVSNLL
+383 SISGVSNLL
-392 PEFSG
+392 SEFNG
-397 KTNTSAANAAGLV
+397 KTSTSAANASGLV

-455 YKNLNSNA
+455 YKNVKSSVSANNSN
-463 SANSSNTR
+463 SSR

-485 VVWGNCVTIWEL
+485 VVWGNRVTIWEL

-519 KEGPTAATT
+519 KESSAAASS

-537 RCVPKLRKEW
+537 RCVPKLRREW
-547 QLPENVA
+547 QLPENVV

-565 GDDVLGVICG
+565 GDEVLGVICG
-575 QRVATLLAFDVKYS
+575 QRVATLLAFDAKSSY
-589 NGKLLER
+589 GKLLER
-596 VALDAHPTAIPLTIP
+596 VALDAHPTATSLPVP
-611 SRDAPKQPS
+611 SRDAPKQPPS
-620 SSSGYVWSS
+620 SEHVVWSS

-637 AGAVILST
+637 AGAVILSAA
-645 TSIRVCKILG
+645 SIRVCKILG
-655 WRERVNSHR
+655 WRERANAHR
-664 KRSDWGGAFALAVAA
+664 KLSDWGGAFAVAVAA
-679 YKQSFIRDEN
+679 YKQSFRRDEDVDDVFVVN
-689 AYKDTKTEAKKL
+689 DTNKAVKKS
-701 LTPFAPYLSGM
+701 TTSFAPYLAGI

-717 ARIMNESQLPQ
+717 ARIINESHLPQ
-728 TVIKSEREAAREVC
+728 TAVKSEREAAREVC
-742 LKLLPQFLKDAMMV
+742 LKLLPQFLQDAMMV

-808 AFIERIVPHVIND
+808 AFIERIVPHIISD

-844 GIIEKCVLR
+844 SIIEKCVLR

-890 PAFAMFEVAVKMV
+890 PAFAMFEDAVKRV
-903 KAVVM
+903 KDVVVKCNDDVSTM
-908 KNEDEDENKKRGIPH
+908 RDSSQDKK
-923 DQNEDARF
+923 DDVYF
-931 ELSRKS
+931 EVSRKS
-937 ARRLLLFARESIA
+937 ARRLLLFASESIA

-990 LLSPDVDKSV
+990 FLSQDADKSV
-1000 RETAVELAKGKDNEE
+1000 RETAAEVAKGKDNAE
-1015 QASNANAFRQFWRG
+1015 QTSNANAFRQFWRG

-1041 TAQAVSP
+1041 DAQNVSP
-1048 VDALLTSSQIKESFD
+1048 MDALLTSSQIREVFD

-1098 ELFEESAND
+1098 ELFEENAND
-1107 MNRTTDRMAAQV
+1107 LNRTTDRMAAQV

-1133 ETTFAAEETLNAR
+1133 ETTFTAEEILNVR
-1146 LLGIKNS
+1146 LLEIKNS

-1164 GRVSVDH
+1164 GRVSVDR

-1178 EALTAGPAKTLRER
+1178 EALTVGPVKSLRER

-1210 HGGANNT
+1210 HGGANDT

-1226 SKVFTLLSDANFAQG
+1226 SKVFTLLSDANFAQAM
-1241 LTVLHLAEGDY
+1241 TVLHLAEGDY
-1252 GAALETL
+1252 GVALETL

-1279 GCAPAGIEAANE
+1279 GCAPAGVEAANE

-1318 LSAPKIAEVN
+1318 HSAPKIAEVN
-1328 AGIIARLG
+1328 AAIVARLG
-1336 VAHFADQQEA
+1336 VAHFPDQQEA
-1346 VLHALSSNPLFQFWY
+1346 VLNALSSNPLFQFWY
-1361 LREVLAGKSAMGEDD
+1361 LREVLAGKSATGGEG
-1376 LAEAT
+1376 LLEAT
-1381 ARGEKDDHQTLA
+1381 TRGENDDHQTLA

-1443 QTYGVVDASAHIL
+1443 QSYGVVDASAHIL
-1456 EKMGRVGDALNLHVQ
+1456 EKMGRVGDALDLHVQ

-1482 VHNNNPT
+1482 LRNNPT
-1489 TSSATNKMSKDV
+1489 SSTVNKMSKDV

-1513 DAATQLCLRC
+1513 DAATRLCLRC

-1530 SEEMWHRLLDC
+1530 SEAMWHRLLDC
-1541 VISARIR
+1541 VISARITY
-1548 HGSSGQFVD
+1548 GSSGQFVD

-1576 PEKVLSDVLKT
+1576 PEKVLGDVLRT

-1607 EREKDGVRKEEKGS
+1607 ESEKDGVRKEEKVS
-1621 EHKVLKAMA
+1621 ERKVLKAAA

-1647 VVTQRIKHSTPS
+1647 VVTQQMKQSSSS
-1659 PLSSSSSRQKQSR
+1659 PLSSSSSRQKRPR
-1672 RNSLTTKTAM
+1672 RKSFTKTA
-1682 TTTTPT
+1682 TTTPT
-1688 RPQLE
+1688 RTQLA

-1698 SLNSARR
+1698 SLNLASRR
-1705 KSRIKV
+1705 KNRLL

>member
-1 VRAKISVKRKE
+1 MRE
-12 EEKMMKEE
+12 DQ
-20 EEDAMEIALRE
+20 DAMEIALRE
-31 EKARQ
+31 EKERQ
-36 ESSFSASSSSP
+36 ESSF
-47 STIFARLAENGKKK
+47 T
-61 SANAGRDED
+61 NAFWKRSNKDKEEDEG
-70 DFDEDDDDD
+70 
-79 DDEEEE
+79 E
-85 DELAVAL
+85 DELATAL
-92 RPFQNHASAASASD
+92 RPFQNHFASTASSLPKVSSSNVEQTQRRDDTFEAVE
-106 ISTREEDGHH
+106 I
-116 RNRPRQSFDVDVVSS
+116 VSS
-131 KRHGQMQEIL
+131 KRHAQMQEII

-154 GPLGAIAVGFS
+154 GPLGVIAVGFA
-165 DGTVRLTRAQHA
+165 DGTIRLTRAQHA
-177 GGDGKDEKKDSAAA
+177 EGKEEKKEYNTTT

-201 EGDGKVSSSRDG
+201 EGEGKVLASNG
-213 SSFLK
+213 SDNGSFLR

-240 ALWDVKRCT
+240 ALWDVKRCS
-249 QLKRVKASSTT
+249 QLKRVKAPPPTT
-260 TPASDASMVVAI
+260 QNMASSDASMVVAI
-272 VAMNEIPNSGSQCE
+272 VAMSQIPNASSQCE
-286 VIVALKS
+286 VIAALKS

-327 PSRSYAVKPPVPG
+327 PAKSYAVKPPVPG

-355 EEEADMNNS
+355 DKEADMNNS

-372 MDAGIGSGTTE
+372 MDSAGGANATE
-383 SMTGVSNLL
+383 SISGVSNLL
-392 PEFSG
+392 SEFNG
-397 KTNTSAANAAGLV
+397 KTSTSAANASGLV

-455 YKNLNSNA
+455 YKNVKSSVSANNSN
-463 SANSSNTR
+463 SSR

-485 VVWGNCVTIWEL
+485 VVWGNRVTIWEL

-519 KEGPTAATT
+519 KESSAAASS

-537 RCVPKLRKEW
+537 RCVPKLRREW
-547 QLPENVA
+547 QLPENVV

-565 GDDVLGVICG
+565 GDEVLGVICG
-575 QRVATLLAFDVKYS
+575 QRVATLLAFDAKSSY
-589 NGKLLER
+589 GKLLER
-596 VALDAHPTAIPLTIP
+596 VALDAHPTATSLPVP
-611 SRDAPKQPS
+611 SRDAPKQPPS
-620 SSSGYVWSS
+620 SEHVVWSS

-637 AGAVILST
+637 AGAVILSAA
-645 TSIRVCKILG
+645 SIRVCKILG
-655 WRERVNSHR
+655 WRERANAHR
-664 KRSDWGGAFALAVAA
+664 KLSDWGGAFAVAVAA
-679 YKQSFIRDEN
+679 YKQSFRRDEDVDDVFVVN
-689 AYKDTKTEAKKL
+689 DTNKAVKKS
-701 LTPFAPYLSGM
+701 TTSFAPYLAGI

-717 ARIMNESQLPQ
+717 ARIINESHLPQ
-728 TVIKSEREAAREVC
+728 TAVKSEREAAREVC
-742 LKLLPQFLKDAMMV
+742 LKLLPQFLQDAMMV

-808 AFIERIVPHVIND
+808 AFIERIVPHIISD

-844 GIIEKCVLR
+844 SIIEKCVLR

-890 PAFAMFEVAVKMV
+890 PAFAMFEDAVKRV
-903 KAVVM
+903 KDVVVKCNDDVSTM
-908 KNEDEDENKKRGIPH
+908 RDSSQDKK
-923 DQNEDARF
+923 DDVYF
-931 ELSRKS
+931 EVSRKS
-937 ARRLLLFARESIA
+937 ARRLLLFASESIA

-990 LLSPDVDKSV
+990 FLSQDADKSV
-1000 RETAVELAKGKDNEE
+1000 RETAAEVAKGKDNAE
-1015 QASNANAFRQFWRG
+1015 QTSNANAFRQFWRG

-1041 TAQAVSP
+1041 DAQNVSP
-1048 VDALLTSSQIKESFD
+1048 MDALLTSSQIREVFD

-1098 ELFEESAND
+1098 ELFEENAND
-1107 MNRTTDRMAAQV
+1107 LNRTTDRMAAQV

-1133 ETTFAAEETLNAR
+1133 ETTFTAEEILNVR
-1146 LLGIKNS
+1146 LLEIKNS

-1164 GRVSVDH
+1164 GRVSVDR

-1178 EALTAGPAKTLRER
+1178 EALTAGPVKSLRER

-1210 HGGANNT
+1210 HGGANDT

-1226 SKVFTLLSDANFAQG
+1226 SKVFTLLSDANFAQAM
-1241 LTVLHLAEGDY
+1241 TVLHLAEGDY
-1252 GAALETL
+1252 GVALETL

-1279 GCAPAGIEAANE
+1279 GCAPAGVEAANE

-1318 LSAPKIAEVN
+1318 HSAPKIAEVN
-1328 AGIIARLG
+1328 AAIVARLG
-1336 VAHFADQQEA
+1336 VAHFPDQQEA
-1346 VLHALSSNPLFQFWY
+1346 VLNALSSNPLFQFWY
-1361 LREVLAGKSAMGEDD
+1361 LREVLAGKSATGGEG
-1376 LAEAT
+1376 LLEAT
-1381 ARGEKDDHQTLA
+1381 TRGENDDHQTLA

-1443 QTYGVVDASAHIL
+1443 QSYGVVDASAHIL
-1456 EKMGRVGDALNLHVQ
+1456 EKMGRVGDALDLHVQ

-1482 VHNNNPT
+1482 LRNNPT
-1489 TSSATNKMSKDV
+1489 SSTVNKMSKDV

-1513 DAATQLCLRC
+1513 DAATRLCLRC

-1530 SEEMWHRLLDC
+1530 SEAMWHRLLDC
-1541 VISARIR
+1541 VISARITY
-1548 HGSSGQFVD
+1548 GSSGQFVD

-1576 PEKVLSDVLKT
+1576 PEKVLGDVLRT

-1607 EREKDGVRKEEKGS
+1607 ESEKDGVRKEEKVS
-1621 EHKVLKAMA
+1621 ERKVLKAAA

-1647 VVTQRIKHSTPS
+1647 VVTQQMKQSSSS
-1659 PLSSSSSRQKQSR
+1659 PLSSSSSRQKRPR
-1672 RNSLTTKTAM
+1672 RKSFTKTA
-1682 TTTTPT
+1682 TTTPT
-1688 RPQLE
+1688 RTQLA

-1698 SLNSARR
+1698 SLNLASRR
-1705 KSRIKV
+1705 KNRLL

>member
-1 VRAKISVKRKE
+1 
-12 EEKMMKEE
+12 MKEDQ
-20 EEDAMEIALRE
+20 DAMEIALRE
-31 EKARQ
+31 EKERQ
-36 ESSFSASSSSP
+36 ESSF
-47 STIFARLAENGKKK
+47 T
-61 SANAGRDED
+61 NAFWKRSNKDKEEDEG
-70 DFDEDDDDD
+70 
-79 DDEEEE
+79 E
-85 DELAVAL
+85 DELATAL
-92 RPFQNHASAASASD
+92 RPFQNHFASTASSLPKVSSSNVEQTQRRDDTFEAVE
-106 ISTREEDGHH
+106 I
-116 RNRPRQSFDVDVVSS
+116 VSS
-131 KRHGQMQEIL
+131 KRHAQMQEII

-154 GPLGAIAVGFS
+154 GPLGVIAVGFA
-165 DGTVRLTRAQHA
+165 DGTIRLTRAQHA
-177 GGDGKDEKKDSAAA
+177 EGKEEKKEYNTTT

-201 EGDGKVSSSRDG
+201 EGEGKVLASNG
-213 SSFLK
+213 SDNGSFLR

-240 ALWDVKRCT
+240 ALWDVKRCS
-249 QLKRVKASSTT
+249 QLKRVKAPPPTT
-260 TPASDASMVVAI
+260 QNMASSDASMVVAI
-272 VAMNEIPNSGSQCE
+272 VAMSQIPNASSQCE
-286 VIVALKS
+286 VIAALKS

-327 PSRSYAVKPPVPG
+327 PAKSYAVKPPVPG

-355 EEEADMNNS
+355 DKEADMNNS

-372 MDAGIGSGTTE
+372 MDSAGGANATE
-383 SMTGVSNLL
+383 SISGVSNLL
-392 PEFSG
+392 SEFNG
-397 KTNTSAANAAGLV
+397 KTSTSAANASGLV

-455 YKNLNSNA
+455 YKNVKSSVSANNSN
-463 SANSSNTR
+463 SSR

-485 VVWGNCVTIWEL
+485 VVWGNRVTIWEL

-519 KEGPTAATT
+519 KESSAAASS

-537 RCVPKLRKEW
+537 RCVPKLRREW
-547 QLPENVA
+547 QLPENVV

-565 GDDVLGVICG
+565 GDEVLGVICG
-575 QRVATLLAFDVKYS
+575 QRVATLLAFDAKSSY
-589 NGKLLER
+589 GELLER
-596 VALDAHPTAIPLTIP
+596 VALDAHPTATSLPVP
-611 SRDAPKQPS
+611 SRDAPKQPPS
-620 SSSGYVWSS
+620 SEHVVWSS

-637 AGAVILST
+637 AGAVILSAA
-645 TSIRVCKILG
+645 SIRVCKILG
-655 WRERVNSHR
+655 WRERANAHR
-664 KRSDWGGAFALAVAA
+664 KLSDWGGAFAVAVAA
-679 YKQSFIRDEN
+679 YKQSFRRDEDVDDVSVVN
-689 AYKDTKTEAKKL
+689 DTNKAVKKS
-701 LTPFAPYLSGM
+701 TTSFAPYLAGI

-717 ARIMNESQLPQ
+717 ARIINESHLPQ
-728 TVIKSEREAAREVC
+728 TAVKSEREAAREVC
-742 LKLLPQFLKDAMMV
+742 LKLLPQFLQDAMMV

-808 AFIERIVPHVIND
+808 AFIERIVPHIISD

-844 GIIEKCVLR
+844 SIIEKCVLR

-890 PAFAMFEVAVKMV
+890 PAFAMFEDAVKRV
-903 KAVVM
+903 KDVVVKCNDDVSTM
-908 KNEDEDENKKRGIPH
+908 RDSSQDKK
-923 DQNEDARF
+923 DDVYF
-931 ELSRKS
+931 EVSRKS
-937 ARRLLLFARESIA
+937 ARRLLLFASEGIA

-990 LLSPDVDKSV
+990 FLSQDADKSV
-1000 RETAVELAKGKDNEE
+1000 RETAAEVAKGKDNAE
-1015 QASNANAFRQFWRG
+1015 QTSNANAFRQFWRG

-1041 TAQAVSP
+1041 DAQNVSP
-1048 VDALLTSSQIKESFD
+1048 MDALLTSSQIREVFD

-1098 ELFEESAND
+1098 ELFEENAND
-1107 MNRTTDRMAAQV
+1107 LNRTTDRMAAQV

-1133 ETTFAAEETLNAR
+1133 ETTFTAEEILNVR
-1146 LLGIKNS
+1146 LLEIKNS

-1164 GRVSVDH
+1164 GRVSVDR

-1178 EALTAGPAKTLRER
+1178 EALTAGPVKSLRER

-1210 HGGANNT
+1210 HGGANDT

-1226 SKVFTLLSDANFAQG
+1226 SKVFTLLSDANFAQAM
-1241 LTVLHLAEGDY
+1241 TVLHLAEGDY

-1279 GCAPAGIEAANE
+1279 GCAPAGVEAANE

-1318 LSAPKIAEVN
+1318 HSAPKIAEVN
-1328 AGIIARLG
+1328 AAIVARLG
-1336 VAHFADQQEA
+1336 VAHFPDQQEA
-1346 VLHALSSNPLFQFWY
+1346 VLNALSSNPLFQFWY
-1361 LREVLAGKSAMGEDD
+1361 LREVLAGKSATGGEG
-1376 LAEAT
+1376 LLEAT
-1381 ARGEKDDHQTLA
+1381 TRGENDDHQTLA

-1443 QTYGVVDASAHIL
+1443 QNYGVVDASAHIL
-1456 EKMGRVGDALNLHVQ
+1456 EKMGRVGDALDLHVQ

-1482 VHNNNPT
+1482 LRNNPT
-1489 TSSATNKMSKDV
+1489 SSTVNKMSKDV

-1513 DAATQLCLRC
+1513 DAATRLCLRC

-1530 SEEMWHRLLDC
+1530 SEAMWHRLLDC
-1541 VISARIR
+1541 VISARITY
-1548 HGSSGQFVD
+1548 GSSGQFVD

-1576 PEKVLSDVLKT
+1576 PEKVLGDVLRT

-1607 EREKDGVRKEEKGS
+1607 ESEKDGVRKEEKVS
-1621 EHKVLKAMA
+1621 ERKVLKAAA

-1641 ANDVKL
+1641 ANAVKL
-1647 VVTQRIKHSTPS
+1647 VVTQQMKQSSSS
-1659 PLSSSSSRQKQSR
+1659 PLSSSSSRQKRPR
-1672 RNSLTTKTAM
+1672 RKSFTKTA
-1682 TTTTPT
+1682 TTTPT
-1688 RPQLE
+1688 RTQLA

-1698 SLNSARR
+1698 SLNLASRR
-1705 KSRIKV
+1705 KNRLL

>member
-1 VRAKISVKRKE
+1 MRE
-12 EEKMMKEE
+12 DQ
-20 EEDAMEIALRE
+20 DAMEIALRE
-31 EKARQ
+31 EKKRQ
-36 ESSFSASSSSP
+36 ESSF
-47 STIFARLAENGKKK
+47 T
-61 SANAGRDED
+61 NALWKRSNKDKEEDEG
-70 DFDEDDDDD
+70 
-79 DDEEEE
+79 E
-85 DELAVAL
+85 DELATAL
-92 RPFQNHASAASASD
+92 RPFQNHFASTASSLPKVSSSNVEQTQRRDDTFEAVE
-106 ISTREEDGHH
+106 I
-116 RNRPRQSFDVDVVSS
+116 VSS
-131 KRHGQMQEIL
+131 KRHAQMQEII

-154 GPLGAIAVGFS
+154 GPLGVIAVGFA
-165 DGTVRLTRAQHA
+165 DGTIRLTRAQHA
-177 GGDGKDEKKDSAAA
+177 EGKEEKKEYNTTT

-201 EGDGKVSSSRDG
+201 EGDGKVLASNG
-213 SSFLK
+213 SDNGSFLR

-240 ALWDVKRCT
+240 ALWDVKRCS
-249 QLKRVKASSTT
+249 QLKRVKAPPPTT
-260 TPASDASMVVAI
+260 QNMASSDASMVVAI
-272 VAMNEIPNSGSQCE
+272 VAMSQIPNASSQCE
-286 VIVALKS
+286 VIAALKS

-327 PSRSYAVKPPVPG
+327 PAKSYAVKPPVPG

-355 EEEADMNNS
+355 DKEADMNNS

-372 MDAGIGSGTTE
+372 MDSAGGANATE
-383 SMTGVSNLL
+383 SISGVSNLL
-392 PEFSG
+392 SEFNG
-397 KTNTSAANAAGLV
+397 KTSTSAANASGLV

-455 YKNLNSNA
+455 YKNVKSSVSANNSN
-463 SANSSNTR
+463 SSR

-485 VVWGNCVTIWEL
+485 VVWGNRVTIWEL

-519 KEGPTAATT
+519 KESSAAASS

-537 RCVPKLRKEW
+537 RCVPKLRREW
-547 QLPENVA
+547 QLPENVV

-565 GDDVLGVICG
+565 GDEVLGVICG
-575 QRVATLLAFDVKYS
+575 QRVATLLAFDAKSSY
-589 NGKLLER
+589 GKLLER
-596 VALDAHPTAIPLTIP
+596 VALDAHPTATSLPVP
-611 SRDAPKQPS
+611 SRDAPKQPPS
-620 SSSGYVWSS
+620 SEHVVWSS

-637 AGAVILST
+637 AGAVILSAA
-645 TSIRVCKILG
+645 SIRVCKILG
-655 WRERVNSHR
+655 WRERANAHR
-664 KRSDWGGAFALAVAA
+664 KLSDWGGAFAVAVAA
-679 YKQSFIRDEN
+679 YKQSFRRDEDVDDVFVVN
-689 AYKDTKTEAKKL
+689 DTNKAVKKS
-701 LTPFAPYLSGM
+701 TTSFAPYLAGI

-717 ARIMNESQLPQ
+717 ARIINESHLPQ
-728 TVIKSEREAAREVC
+728 TAVKSEREAAREVC
-742 LKLLPQFLKDAMMV
+742 LKLLPQFLQDAMMV

-808 AFIERIVPHVIND
+808 AFIERIVPHIISD

-890 PAFAMFEVAVKMV
+890 PAFAMFEDAVKRV
-903 KAVVM
+903 KDVVVKCNDDVSTM
-908 KNEDEDENKKRGIPH
+908 RDSSQDKK
-923 DQNEDARF
+923 DDVYF
-931 ELSRKS
+931 EVSRKS
-937 ARRLLLFARESIA
+937 ARRLLLFASESIA

-990 LLSPDVDKSV
+990 FLSQDADKSV
-1000 RETAVELAKGKDNEE
+1000 RETAAEVAKGKDNAE
-1015 QASNANAFRQFWRG
+1015 QTSNANAFRQFWRG

-1041 TAQAVSP
+1041 DAQNVSP
-1048 VDALLTSSQIKESFD
+1048 MDALLTSSQIREVFD

-1098 ELFEESAND
+1098 ELFEENAND
-1107 MNRTTDRMAAQV
+1107 LNRTTDRMAAQV

-1133 ETTFAAEETLNAR
+1133 ETTFTAEEILNVR
-1146 LLGIKNS
+1146 LLEIKNS

-1164 GRVSVDH
+1164 GRVSVDR

-1178 EALTAGPAKTLRER
+1178 EALTAGPVKSLRER

-1210 HGGANNT
+1210 HGGANDT

-1226 SKVFTLLSDANFAQG
+1226 SKVFTLLSDANFAQAM
-1241 LTVLHLAEGDY
+1241 TVLHLAEGDY
-1252 GAALETL
+1252 DAALETL

-1279 GCAPAGIEAANE
+1279 GCAPAGVEAANE

-1318 LSAPKIAEVN
+1318 HSAPKIAEVN
-1328 AGIIARLG
+1328 AAIVARLG
-1336 VAHFADQQEA
+1336 VAHFPDQQEA
-1346 VLHALSSNPLFQFWY
+1346 VLNALSSNPLFQFWY
-1361 LREVLAGKSAMGEDD
+1361 LREVLAGKSATGGEG
-1376 LAEAT
+1376 LLEAT
-1381 ARGEKDDHQTLA
+1381 TRGENDDHQTLA

-1443 QTYGVVDASAHIL
+1443 QSYGVVDASAHIL
-1456 EKMGRVGDALNLHVQ
+1456 EKMGRVGDALDLHVQ

-1482 VHNNNPT
+1482 LRNNPT
-1489 TSSATNKMSKDV
+1489 SSTVNKMSKDV

-1513 DAATQLCLRC
+1513 DAATRLCLRC

-1530 SEEMWHRLLDC
+1530 SEAMWHRLLDC
-1541 VISARIR
+1541 VISARITY
-1548 HGSSGQFVD
+1548 GSSGQFVD

-1576 PEKVLSDVLKT
+1576 PEKVLGDVLRT

-1607 EREKDGVRKEEKGS
+1607 ESEKDGVRKEEKVS
-1621 EHKVLKAMA
+1621 ERKVLKAAA

-1647 VVTQRIKHSTPS
+1647 VVTQQMKQSSSS
-1659 PLSSSSSRQKQSR
+1659 PLSSSSSRQKRPR
-1672 RNSLTTKTAM
+1672 RKSFTKTA
-1682 TTTTPT
+1682 TTTPT
-1688 RPQLE
+1688 RTQLA

-1698 SLNSARR
+1698 SLNLASRR
-1705 KSRIKV
+1705 KNRLL

>member
-1 VRAKISVKRKE
+1 MRE
-12 EEKMMKEE
+12 DQ
-20 EEDAMEIALRE
+20 DAMEIALRE
-31 EKARQ
+31 EKERQ
-36 ESSFSASSSSP
+36 ESSFTNAFWKRSSKDK
-47 STIFARLAENGKKK
+47 E
-61 SANAGRDED
+61 ED
-70 DFDEDDDDD
+70 KG
-79 DDEEEE
+79 E
-85 DELAVAL
+85 DELATAL
-92 RPFQNHASAASASD
+92 RPFQNHFASTASSLPKVSSSNVEQTQRRDDTFEAVE
-106 ISTREEDGHH
+106 I
-116 RNRPRQSFDVDVVSS
+116 VSS
-131 KRHGQMQEIL
+131 KRHAQMQEII

-154 GPLGAIAVGFS
+154 GPLGVIAVGFA
-165 DGTVRLTRAQHA
+165 DGTIRLTRAQHA
-177 GGDGKDEKKDSAAA
+177 EGKEEKKEYNTTT

-201 EGDGKVSSSRDG
+201 EGEGKVLASNG
-213 SSFLK
+213 SDNGSFLR

-240 ALWDVKRCT
+240 ALWDVKRCS
-249 QLKRVKASSTT
+249 QLKRVKAPPPTT
-260 TPASDASMVVAI
+260 QNMASSDASMVVAI
-272 VAMNEIPNSGSQCE
+272 VAMSQIPNASSQCE
-286 VIVALKS
+286 VIAALKS

-327 PSRSYAVKPPVPG
+327 PAKSYAKKPPVPG

-355 EEEADMNNS
+355 DKEADMNNS

-372 MDAGIGSGTTE
+372 MDSAGGANATE
-383 SMTGVSNLL
+383 SISGVSNLL
-392 PEFSG
+392 SEFNG
-397 KTNTSAANAAGLV
+397 KTSTSAANASGLV

-455 YKNLNSNA
+455 CKNVKSSVSANNSN
-463 SANSSNTR
+463 SSR

-485 VVWGNCVTIWEL
+485 VVWGNRVTIWEL

-519 KEGPTAATT
+519 KESSATASS

-537 RCVPKLRKEW
+537 RCVPKLRREW
-547 QLPENVA
+547 QLPENVV

-565 GDDVLGVICG
+565 GDEVLGVICG
-575 QRVATLLAFDVKYS
+575 QRVATLLAFNAKSSY
-589 NGKLLER
+589 GKLLER
-596 VALDAHPTAIPLTIP
+596 VALDAHPTATSLPAP
-611 SRDAPKQPS
+611 SRDAPKQPPS
-620 SSSGYVWSS
+620 SEHVVWSS

-637 AGAVILST
+637 AGAVILSAA
-645 TSIRVCKILG
+645 SIRVCKILG
-655 WRERVNSHR
+655 WRERANAHR
-664 KRSDWGGAFALAVAA
+664 KLSDWGGAFAVAVAA
-679 YKQSFIRDEN
+679 YKQSFRRDEDVDDVFVVN
-689 AYKDTKTEAKKL
+689 DTNKAAKKS
-701 LTPFAPYLSGM
+701 TTSFAPYLAGI

-717 ARIMNESQLPQ
+717 ARIVNESQLPQ
-728 TVIKSEREAAREVC
+728 TAVKSEREAARQVC
-742 LKLLPQFLKDAMMV
+742 LKLLPQFLQDAMMV

-808 AFIERIVPHVIND
+808 AFIERIVPHIIND
-821 ELQSLPPE
+821 ELRSLPPE

-890 PAFAMFEVAVKMV
+890 PAFAMFEDAVKRV
-903 KAVVM
+903 KDVVVKCNDDVSTM
-908 KNEDEDENKKRGIPH
+908 RDSSQDKK
-923 DQNEDARF
+923 DDVYF
-931 ELSRKS
+931 EVSRKS
-937 ARRLLLFARESIA
+937 ARRLLLFASESIA

-990 LLSPDVDKSV
+990 FLSQDADKSV
-1000 RETAVELAKGKDNEE
+1000 RETAAEVAKGKDNAE
-1015 QASNANAFRQFWRG
+1015 QTSNANAFRQFWRG

-1041 TAQAVSP
+1041 DAQNVSP
-1048 VDALLTSSQIKESFD
+1048 MDALLTSSQIREVFD

-1098 ELFEESAND
+1098 ELFEENAND
-1107 MNRTTDRMAAQV
+1107 LNRTTDRMAAQV

-1133 ETTFAAEETLNAR
+1133 ETTFTAEEILNVR
-1146 LLGIKNS
+1146 LLEIKNS

-1164 GRVSVDH
+1164 GRVSVDR

-1178 EALTAGPAKTLRER
+1178 EALTAGPIKSLRER

-1210 HGGANNT
+1210 HGGANDT

-1226 SKVFTLLSDANFAQG
+1226 SKVFTLLSDANFAQAM
-1241 LTVLHLAEGDY
+1241 TVLHLAEGDY

-1279 GCAPAGIEAANE
+1279 GCAPAGVEAANE

-1318 LSAPKIAEVN
+1318 HSAPKIAEVN
-1328 AGIIARLG
+1328 AAIVARLG
-1336 VAHFADQQEA
+1336 VAHFPDQQEA
-1346 VLHALSSNPLFQFWY
+1346 VLNALSSNPLFQFWY
-1361 LREVLAGKSAMGEDD
+1361 LREVLAGKSATGGEG
-1376 LAEAT
+1376 LLEAT
-1381 ARGEKDDHQTLA
+1381 TRGENDDHQTLA

-1443 QTYGVVDASAHIL
+1443 QNYGVVDASAHIL
-1456 EKMGRVGDALNLHVQ
+1456 EKMGRVGDALDLHVQ

-1482 VHNNNPT
+1482 LRNNPT
-1489 TSSATNKMSKDV
+1489 SSTVNKMSKDV

-1513 DAATQLCLRC
+1513 DAAIRLCLRC

-1530 SEEMWHRLLDC
+1530 SEAMWHRLLDC
-1541 VISARIR
+1541 VISARITY
-1548 HGSSGQFVD
+1548 GSSGQFVD

-1576 PEKVLSDVLKT
+1576 PEKVLGDVLRT

-1607 EREKDGVRKEEKGS
+1607 ESEKDGVRKEEKVS
-1621 EHKVLKAMA
+1621 ERKVLKAAA

-1647 VVTQRIKHSTPS
+1647 VVTQQMKQSSSS
-1659 PLSSSSSRQKQSR
+1659 PLSSSSSRQKRPR
-1672 RNSLTTKTAM
+1672 RKSFTKTA
-1682 TTTTPT
+1682 TTTPT
-1688 RPQLE
+1688 RTQLA

-1698 SLNSARR
+1698 SLNLASRR
-1705 KSRIKV
+1705 KNRLL